1 VIGAVAALVAAVI
14 AAAFAPPDDAAMDAR
29 VKAARQLPSMA
40 EKLTWVSEPFLGAA
54 YAHSP
59 LGEGAGRPPDVDPR
73 LRWDAFDCTT
83 FVETTIALAVADD
96 LAGAKQ
102 LLDAL
107 RYRDGRVD
115 YLARRHF
122 PESEWIPDLVR
133 LGFLKDVTR
142 EIGGKDVV
150 TATKTLDQFVW
161 GRAQRHK
168 GTPSL
173 PAERVPQG
181 TFTIDAWALAAAMAH
196 PEKIP
201 PGTLIDVVRVDFKS
215 APVRVS
221 HQGIV
226 IEKGGKRYV
235 RHAADR
241 MFHRVVDEEIG
252 HFFDRMSKYK
262 KWPITGFHLAR
273 IEAPAN
279 WRELISAP
287 LGPPA
292 P

>member
-1 VIGAVAALVAAVI
+1 MIGPFAALVAALVT
-14 AAAFAPPDDAAMDAR
+14 AAFAAPDDAKMSER
-29 VKAARQLPSMA
+29 VKAAQALPSMA
-40 EKLTWVSEPFLGAA
+40 LRLAWVSEPLLGAP

-59 LGEGAGRPPDVDPR
+59 LGEGPDAVPDADPR

-83 FVETTIALAVADD
+83 FVETTIALAVAGD
-96 LAGAKQ
+96 LNDAKR
-102 LLDAL
+102 LLDVL
-107 RYRDGRVD
+107 RYRDGQVD

-133 LGFLKDVTR
+133 LGFLKDITR
-142 EIGGKDVV
+142 EVGGPDVV
-150 TATKTLDQFVW
+150 VAAKTLDEFLW

-168 GTPSL
+168 GTPTL
-173 PAERVPQG
+173 PIARIPRG
-181 TFTIDAWALAAAMAH
+181 THAVDAWSLAAATKH

-201 PGTLIDVVRVDFKS
+201 PGTLIDVVREDYKS

-226 IEKGGKRYV
+226 VEKGGKLYV

-241 MFHRVVDEEIG
+241 MFHKVVDEPIE
-252 HFFDRMSKYK
+252 HFFDRMGKYK

-279 WRELISAP
+279 WRALLA
-287 LGPPA
+287 PPA
-292 P
+292 PAPTP